1 LRARVPHLPSVQ
13 VTCGILFWPR
23 AGKRVLRAMRVWIW
37 AAWRLGSWEAIGLPK
52 DVRRRK
58 GASLRL
64 RACGPVSRFQ
74 SARPKWRVARKVSFL
89 AWAAGPS
96 SFQGRPLLRI
106 GSKEDQ
112 DPVRWVLLHNL
123 VAAGRVGALGGY
135 LGWHEQA
142 ISRPLP
148 HHELA

>member
-1 LRARVPHLPSVQ
+1 MPLLPSVQ

-64 RACGPVSRFQ
+64 RACDPVSRFQ

-112 DPVRWVLLHNL
+112 DPVRWTGAPTNAGPPRSVI
-123 VAAGRVGALGGY
+123 AAWQVRVSWAPS
-135 LGWHEQA
+135 A
-142 ISRPLP
+142 VTVPM
-148 HHELA
+148 A